1 MPHDIFKEKTKEG
14 NVMTKMHE
22 NFTLIELLIVI
33 AIIAILASMLLPAL
47 NKARQKATLTQ
58 CINNVKQLGNGV
70 FMYANDYHSLL
81 PAVGGPTNPNH
92 SPWQLYDGTNG
103 NLGLGRISVYI
114 GGSSADCKGANRSKL
129 YCCPSAY
136 SNGFKQTRGDLTD
149 YVFPRDS
156 RSGNVCTS
164 WQFTGLGKPLAKL
177 SKELLIFCAGGS
189 SLLWESVDFHGGG
202 YAPML
207 RANGSVK
214 AIRKLEYKNSSGNG
228 GFTKVDNL

>member
-1 MPHDIFKEKTKEG
+1 MPQDVSTGKMKKEKPMMKRH
-14 NVMTKMHE
+14 KH
-22 NFTLIELLIVI
+22 FTLIELLIVI

-58 CINNVKQLGNGV
+58 CISNVKQLGTGV
-70 FMYANDYHSLL
+70 FMYANDYHSQL
-81 PAVGGPTNPNH
+81 PRVGNTTNPNH
-92 SPWQLYDGTNG
+92 SPWQLHDGTNG

-114 GGSSADCKGANRSKL
+114 GGSSADCKGTKRSKL

-136 SNGFKQTRGDLTD
+136 KNGFKQTRGDLTD

-156 RSGNVCTS
+156 RSGAVCTS
-164 WQFTGLGKPLAKL
+164 WAFTGLGKPLDKL
-177 SKELLIFCAGGS
+177 SKELLIFCAGGTT
-189 SLLWESVDFHGGG
+189 LLWESVDFHGGG
-202 YAPML
+202 HAPML

-214 AIRKLEYKNSSGNG
+214 AIRKSEYKNGAGSG